1 MRFLGKRLPPLGTL
15 VAFEAASRSL
25 SFTRAADELH
35 LTQAAISRQIRL
47 LEEDL
52 GVKLFTRANRTV
64 TLTPEGRDLQH
75 TVSLALAHI
84 ANAAEQVRSTGGE
97 HRLTVAA
104 DQSAAALWMMPKLA
118 DFRRDHPNI
127 NIRLIV
133 SDHDED
139 CLADHIDVSIV
150 HGHDGW
156 PGHDSRLLFGEDVFP
171 VCSPGYLDRNGP
183 INEPADLAHQ
193 VLLGLE
199 DDHWDWMTWRVWL
212 TENGVHLPAEHHAM
226 TINNYPLLLQAAAN
240 GQGVALGWR
249 RLADPFLDDG
259 RLVCPLG
266 SLSVSTEAGY
276 YLLTP
281 ASRPLSE
288 DAVLFCDWVTNVIA
302 G

>member
-25 SFTRAADELH
+25 SFTRAADELN

-104 DQSAAALWMMPKLA
+104 DQSAATLWLMPKLS
-118 DFRRDHPNI
+118 DFRRDNPDI
-127 NIRLIV
+127 NVRLVV
-133 SDHDED
+133 SDNDED
-139 CLADHIDVSIV
+139 CMADHIDLSIV
-150 HGHDGW
+150 HGNGEW
-156 PGHDSRLLFGEDVFP
+156 AGHDSTLLFGEDVFP
-171 VCSPGYLDRNGP
+171 VCSPAYLDLNGP
-183 INEPADLAHQ
+183 IETPADLTHQ
-193 VLLGLE
+193 TLLGLE

-226 TINNYPLLLQAAAN
+226 TINNYPLLLQAAAD
-240 GQGVALGWR
+240 GYGIALGWSH
-249 RLADPFLDDG
+249 LADPFLDDG
-259 RLVCPLG
+259 RLVRPL
-266 SLSVSTEAGY
+266 SDLSVTTEAGY
-276 YLLTP
+276 YLLSP
-281 ASRPLSE
+281 LSRPLGP
-288 DAVLFCDWVTNVIA
+288 DAVKFNDWVTGVIA
-302 G
+302 S